1 MKQSLLLLLTITLL
15 CAGFSSNVSAQAP
28 LEVVLVASSHGNPSK
43 PEKYRPIIDKLKAYQ
58 PDMVFGEYMLPA
70 ELKAANDSTYGRYTF
85 MPRYRYILRRTPV
98 MPKNLAR
105 EISKQEKTL
114 RKSPDKHTT
123 RIELARNYVL
133 AYDRANAEYQLHI
146 LEKVQKPKFSP
157 ADLAHFDTVL
167 GGADSLRKVK
177 LLRPGTEYDRIYF
190 PLVYELGQ
198 RVYPMDCQ
206 KYDKEWSQE
215 WSRTAVAVEALKARV
230 KADSTS
236 AEALTAKKIQAAVVA
251 YRTFGDDIKPTETL
265 TQEMIYYQFMN
276 TPAYDAVDEAMN
288 FYGGEALYG
297 MPGFPTES
305 VKGMKVQYERRNQGM
320 CENIVRQARQQGA
333 KKVIVG
339 VGASHGKGMR
349 EILAAMPGVKVIS
362 YNDLP

>member
-1 MKQSLLLLLTITLL
+1 MKQTLLLLLTITLL
-15 CAGFSSNVSAQAP
+15 HAGFGSHVSAQAP

-43 PEKYRPIIDKLKAYQ
+43 PEKYRPIIDKLKAYK

-70 ELKAANDSTYGRYTF
+70 ELKAADDSSYSRSAF
-85 MPRYRYILRRTPV
+85 MPRYRYMIRRTPV
-98 MPKNLAR
+98 MPKNLTR
-105 EISKQEKTL
+105 TISKQEKTL
-114 RKSPDKHTT
+114 RKSPDAHAT
-123 RIELARNYVL
+123 RMELARNYVL

-167 GGADSLRKVK
+167 GGTDSLRKVK

-206 KYDKEWSQE
+206 KYDKEWSEE
-215 WSRTAVAVEALKARV
+215 WSRTATAVESLQARA

-236 AEALTAKKIQAAVVA
+236 AEALTTRKMQAAVAA
-251 YRTFGDDIKPTETL
+251 YQTFGDDTQPSEAL
-265 TQEMIYYQFMN
+265 TQEMLTYQLLN
-276 TPAYDAVDEAMN
+276 TPAYDTVDEAMN

-305 VKGMKVQYERRNQGM
+305 VKGMKVQFERRNQGM

-349 EILAAMPGVKVIS
+349 DILAAMPGVKVLN